1 MATANQLVGF
11 GLRFDS
17 GSEFIQWNAAQT
29 HVYVA
34 MYLPQPIQDMPSF
47 PTLCLSGRNKKLK
60 ASDVESP
67 HRNGCWSGSP
77 NKSTFHVMSRSSGQ
91 CQEIV
96 IAQKSSSIARGCRR
110 GWPTAFLSDWATL
123 VRTSMSILP
132 ALAVVGVRWPMQT
145 NWLDWAF
152 ICIWWQIYQMERCSN
167 PSLRCISQS
176 HFCLG
181 RQRFNASDVQ
191 SLRTK
196 GGYCWTGK
204 SANKSTSQHGNS
216 SHVGCSWRWCHA

>member
-1 MATANQLVGF
+1 MERCSKPRWT
-11 GLRFDS
+11 
-17 GSEFIQWNAAQT
+17 
-29 HVYVA
+29 VA

-47 PTLCLSGRNKKLK
+47 PTFCLSGRNKKLK

-67 HRNGCWSGSP
+67 HRNGCWSGL
-77 NKSTFHVMSRSSGQ
+77 KKLVDGSRGVK
-91 CQEIV
+91 V
-96 IAQKSSSIARGCRR
+96 IWPVPGDCNCSKSSSIARGCRR

-132 ALAVVGVRWPMQT
+132 VLAIVGVRWPMQT

-181 RQRFNASDVQ
+181 RQKIQ
-191 SLRTK
+191 SFWCAVPSNKRWLLLDRK
-196 GGYCWTGK
+196 IGQQVYK
-204 SANKSTSQHGNS
+204 SAWQQRPRWVQLKVVPSLAAARIQNEKPANLNRGSQTP
-216 SHVGCSWRWCHA
+216 